1 MRLLSVDY
9 SQIELRVLAHIS
21 QDTTLL
27 EAFAQGQDIH
37 AATAAAVYGIPL
49 ADVTYEQRSFA
60 KRVNFGLIYGMG
72 AYRLARDSDLT
83 LAEARS
89 FIETYFQRLPRVRVY
104 LDETKRRARQK
115 DGLQTLFGRKRRFP
129 VLINADQRSN
139 QVAIQ
144 GEERVAI
151 NMPIQGSAADIMKK
165 AMVGVYNE
173 LKAQHLNAKMILQVH
188 DELVLEVPERQI
200 PDTRDLVVRVMES
213 VCELDAPL
221 RANAQA
227 GTNWRDME
235 PV

>member
-1 MRLLSVDY
+1 
-9 SQIELRVLAHIS
+9 
-21 QDTTLL
+21 
-27 EAFAQGQDIH
+27 
-37 AATAAAVYGIPL
+37 
-49 ADVTYEQRSFA
+49 
-60 KRVNFGLIYGMG
+60 MG

-89 FIETYFQRLPRVRVY
+89 FIETYFQRLPRVRIY

-151 NMPIQGSAADIMKK
+151 NMPIQGTAADIMKK

-173 LKAQHLNAKMILQVH
+173 LKAQHLNARMILQVH

-200 PDTRDLVVRVMES
+200 PETRDLVVRVMEG

-227 GTNWRDME
+227 GMNWRDME